1 MIISQTKTKKTMDKD
16 ILKQVGIT
24 EQEFKNMQDEWM
36 DKRKHFSEKYI
47 QSPEYRLMDAIYGGK

>member
-1 MIISQTKTKKTMDKD
+1 MDKD

-24 EQEFKNMQDEWM
+24 EAEFKNMQDEWM
-36 DKRKHFSEKYI
+36 EKRKHFSEKYI